1 MTGQQIGTNLTSETI
16 AGYALPGR
24 ALANMIFKSYA
35 LQGLLSALNFIQGLK
50 LGHYMKIPPRATF
63 YVQVVGAVWAAIV
76 QVGIKSWMFGHI
88 EGLCTEDQAHNFTCP
103 HAGVFYTSS
112 IVWGVIGPDQLVSF
126 LESLCPLVNV
136 TLFIYLPN
144 VSLSFFLQFTLQFG
158 KDRPYNPIYW
168 ALLVGVFVPFPTWL
182 LARKYPKSWYKFVSW
197 PLIFTGVSYLP
208 SAAGINYSAWF
219 LAAFVFREFE
229 RFEKE
234 VILKDRSLIC
244 SSFLY
249 YRIPPKKIQL

>member
-144 VSLSFFLQFTLQFG
+144 VSLFLSPIHTTVWKRQALQSDLLGSASRGLRSFPDLALGQKIPKVLVQVRQLAFDLHWCLLFT
-158 KDRPYNPIYW
+158 KC
-168 ALLVGVFVPFPTWL
+168 
-182 LARKYPKSWYKFVSW
+182 SWYQLFSLV
-197 PLIFTGVSYLP
+197 LGC
-208 SAAGINYSAWF
+208 
-219 LAAFVFREFE
+219 FRF
-229 RFEKE
+229 
-234 VILKDRSLIC
+234 
-244 SSFLY
+244 
-249 YRIPPKKIQL
+249 P